1 MILVGVNMDDKDHCM
16 TILCY
21 LLYSWDK
28 LIMDIGNIVNILEL
42 DEVMVA
48 LLRGGEVE
56 IL

>member
-1 MILVGVNMDDKDHCM
+1 MDDKDHCM